1 MLPAAGVTG
10 TSTDVAVGET
20 GIEIAATTETGGG
33 RKPPYSTSPASP
45 TITGAFSREGGFDF
59 RRLS

>member
-10 TSTDVAVGET
+10 TSTNVAVVET

-33 RKPPYSTSPASP
+33 RKPAVLYIVSVPNNN
-45 TITGAFSREGGFDF
+45 GG
-59 RRLS
+59 LQ